1 MFSHFR
7 SWRSVI
13 WIFNLIHTYT
23 YYSTSWKC
31 EVDFFQHSTVS
42 PWCTKKGF
50 LFLFL
55 FWEEAFIKFPFQYNL
70 FILHFFYFFHD
81 HIFSVFLSL
90 SLSLSLL
97 YIYIF
102 IYDRN
107 FDHFVFTSWINWLL
121 SQLYGAGLYAC
132 LLIEHIISLPP
143 HPVLIVICLIALIHG
158 QPINW
163 WCVASRAITYM
174 MCCKRQQ
181 RQFVSQLLW
190 LPCQALLFY
199 CC

>member
-1 MFSHFR
+1 MEVW
-7 SWRSVI
+7 SW
-13 WIFNLIHTYT
+13 FLH
-23 YYSTSWKC
+23 
-31 EVDFFQHSTVS
+31 DAQ
-42 PWCTKKGF
+42 KKGF
-50 LFLFL
+50 FCFCFCFGKRHLSNSLFNITSLSC
-55 FWEEAFIKFPFQYNL
+55 
-70 FILHFFYFFHD
+70 
-81 HIFSVFLSL
+81 IFSISSMIVSFQFSSL
-90 SLSLSLL
+90 SLSLSLFYIYI

-143 HPVLIVICLIALIHG
+143 HPVLIEICLIAWFHG

>member
-13 WIFNLIHTYT
+13 WILNLIHTYT

-31 EVDFFQHSTVS
+31 EVDFFQHSSDS
-42 PWCTKKGF
+42 PRCTKKRF
-50 LFLFL
+50 F
-55 FWEEAFIKFPFQYNL
+55 FWEEAFIKFPLQYNL

-81 HIFSVFLSL
+81 HIFSVFL
-90 SLSLSLL
+90 
-97 YIYIF
+97 Y

-121 SQLYGAGLYAC
+121 SQLYGTGLYTC

-143 HPVLIVICLIALIHG
+143 HPVLIVICLIARIHG

-163 WCVASRAITYM
+163 WCAASRALTYM
-174 MCCKRQQ
+174 MFCIRQQ
-181 RQFVSQLLW
+181 MQFASQLLW
-190 LPCQALLFY
+190 LPCQALPFF

>member
-1 MFSHFR
+1 MH
-7 SWRSVI
+7 
-13 WIFNLIHTYT
+13 IHTILHHGSVKLISS
-23 YYSTSWKC
+23 STRLFLH
-31 EVDFFQHSTVS
+31 DAQ
-42 PWCTKKGF
+42 KKGF
-50 LFLFL
+50 FCFCFCFCFGKRHLSNSLFNITSLSC
-55 FWEEAFIKFPFQYNL
+55 
-70 FILHFFYFFHD
+70 
-81 HIFSVFLSL
+81 IFSISSTIVSFQFS
-90 SLSLSLL
+90 SI
-97 YIYIF
+97 YIIF

-121 SQLYGAGLYAC
+121 SQLYRAGLYTC

-143 HPVLIVICLIALIHG
+143 HPVLIEICLTAWIHW

>member
-1 MFSHFR
+1 MEVWSWFLPALVCFSKMHQKKVFFFFGKR
-7 SWRSVI
+7 HLSNSL
-13 WIFNLIHTYT
+13 FNI
-23 YYSTSWKC
+23 TSLSC
-31 EVDFFQHSTVS
+31 
-42 PWCTKKGF
+42 
-50 LFLFL
+50 
-55 FWEEAFIKFPFQYNL
+55 
-70 FILHFFYFFHD
+70 
-81 HIFSVFLSL
+81 IFSISSMIVSFQFSSL
-90 SLSLSLL
+90 SLSLSFIYI

-121 SQLYGAGLYAC
+121 SQLYRAGLYTC
-132 LLIEHIISLPP
+132 LLIEHIISLPS
-143 HPVLIVICLIALIHG
+143 HPVLIVICLIAWIHG

-163 WCVASRAITYM
+163 WFVASRAITYM